1 MTKKYHPGQI
11 FIFGSTF
18 GSTFSLI
25 LSLKKLYS
33 SRYDTKSLVVDNNG
47 IEYLQTDFYP
57 EYDKIII

>member
-1 MTKKYHPGQI
+1 MTKKHHPGQI
-11 FIFGSTF
+11 FIF

-33 SRYDTKSLVVDNNG
+33 SRYDTKSLVIDNNG